1 MHALIAR
8 NREEGLERKR
18 RRIAA
23 AAGLLA
29 LNVFSNRFDLFLNFN
44 IFLHILA

>member
-23 AAGLLA
+23 AAAGLLA
-29 LNVFSNRFDLFLNFN
+29 LNVFYNRSDFLKF
-44 IFLHILA
+44 